1 LAGGARDFDD
11 FRRHLLDVQTEKEA
25 ERKKAWWSLEQFS
38 GFPEPFLSGRDA
50 SYRRW
55 SSAYTQQLI
64 REDIRDLTN
73 IQAIGDL
80 ETLYSNP
87 KVFMDFRGG
96 FGSLYFDLVGW
107 LSEANSRMAEIADL
121 ICISKCQHA

>member
-1 LAGGARDFDD
+1 METLWLFTLTELAGGARDFDD

-96 FGSLYFDLVGW
+96 FRSLYLDLVG
-107 LSEANSRMAEIADL
+107 
-121 ICISKCQHA
+121 